1 MLLLLHSLCFFL
13 DVLDCSDIEKCILR
27 ILVHLTIYDGLEAL
41 DSLLYRH
48 IDTLDTCEVLG
59 YVEWLS
65 EELLDFSCSVY
76 KHLVLICQLLHTE
89 DCDDILQLLV
99 LLENLLYLSCYLI
112 MLLAY
117 DIRLEDT

>member
-13 DVLDCSDIEKCILR
+13 DVLDRSDIEKCVLR

-59 YVEWLS
+59 YVEWL
-65 EELLDFSCSVY
+65 
-76 KHLVLICQLLHTE
+76 
-89 DCDDILQLLV
+89 
-99 LLENLLYLSCYLI
+99 
-112 MLLAY
+112 
-117 DIRLEDT
+117 